1 MVLLGSLIAASWL
14 DAQQTSLKSPP
25 FRAGMCGWL
34 QVQGL
39 DAAMQHMSPF
49 RQRPQSIQTLH
60 AMAAVDQHVIDPFN
74 ASLHSS
80 LLAGLEPPLEQVP
93 LLQYSTRRCLSGTLR
108 CSTLHAL
115 SHNSCSGGVHQNE
128 LQAFC
133 VLATSTEL
141 LICNNLR
148 RVRTIYC
155 LWLDQIAAGPLLTPQ
170 DTQAVGRLIHAHRA
184 GAAEIMAQDN
194 ISQVSIP
201 CHPTW

>member
-1 MVLLGSLIAASWL
+1 
-14 DAQQTSLKSPP
+14 
-25 FRAGMCGWL
+25 MCGWL

-148 RVRTIYC
+148 RVR
-155 LWLDQIAAGPLLTPQ
+155 PQ

-201 CHPTW
+201 CHPTL